1 MGVWCAISRRRIIGP
16 LFFETTINAEA
27 YQELI
32 QQFIALLQVDE
43 RNFWFQQY
51 SATAHTA
58 ASTMKILHKF
68 FCENVISKGVWP
80 PRSPILQVQTSLCG
94 VT

>member
-1 MGVWCAISRRRIIGP
+1 MHPQKIGVWCAISRLRIIGP
-16 LFFETTINAEA
+16 LFIETSTNAEA

-43 RNFWFQQY
+43 RNCWFQQE

-58 ASTMKILHKF
+58 ASTMVILHGF
-68 FCENVISKGVWP
+68 FGENLISK
-80 PRSPILQVQTSLCG
+80 
-94 VT
+94 